1 MILNRS
7 QHCVHVRNYRDQQSA
22 DVQMSDWRGVWC
34 LRRDA
39 WKSDIMESG
48 ELSAMIFSTTLML
61 VLSATVLDS
70 GRYCSV
76 LILILHKETRLILQ
90 RFVMQCKCNVPTC
103 TLTVSRAYVAI
114 IH

>member
-1 MILNRS
+1 MIFNQMILNRS
-7 QHCVHVRNYRDQQSA
+7 QRFAPVQNYLDEQSA
-22 DVQMSDWRGVWC
+22 DVQMSDWREVRC

-70 GRYCSV
+70 GRYRAV
-76 LILILHKETRLILQ
+76 LVPILHKQAVREVATICPRPLQ
-90 RFVMQCKCNVPTC
+90 VD
-103 TLTVSRAYVAI
+103 L
-114 IH
+114 